1 MSDEIEQ
8 TIRKFALQNAVF
20 FKGTANPKAVVG
32 KILGSCP
39 DLRPKAAEITPLINQ
54 IVEEVNAMGLEAQTK
69 ALEEI
74 ESSLLVKEKK
84 ERKYELPDLENVNG
98 KVVMRIAPGPSGP
111 LHIGHTR
118 VSILN
123 DEYVKR
129 YGGDLILRFEDTNPE
144 KIDPDAY
151 DMI

>member
-74 ESSLLVKEKK
+74 
-84 ERKYELPDLENVNG
+84 D
-98 KVVMRIAPGPSGP
+98 
-111 LHIGHTR
+111 
-118 VSILN
+118 
-123 DEYVKR
+123 
-129 YGGDLILRFEDTNPE
+129 
-144 KIDPDAY
+144 
-151 DMI
+151 